1 MPESK
6 FWIAD
11 HQGAKAAVDTAA
23 ERDYWVR
30 VQGWSETTEPTGLE
44 FQHVQHA
51 EHGGRGRLV
60 HDAALLHEELGWLPS
75 GPPPVPGSPEPAPAP
90 KSSPKSATSGDKKE

>member
-1 MPESK
+1 MK
-6 FWIAD
+6 YWIAD
-11 HQGAKAAVDTAA
+11 HQGAKAVVDTAA
-23 ERDYWVR
+23 DRDYWVA

-51 EHGGRGRLV
+51 EHGGRGVLA
-60 HDAALLHEELGWLPS
+60 HDAAVLHEELGWRPS
-75 GPPPVPGSPEPAPAP
+75 DPPPVPGSPERAAPPA